1 MNLQEALNSEATR
14 YHVIHS
20 GRGWRFH
27 KEGAK
32 RSYIRSKD
40 KSEVMVAAV
49 YKIADTGGNLIVH
62 KEDGSVDF
70 VLDNW
75 YG

>member
-1 MNLQEALNSEATR
+1 MNLKEVLNSEATK
-14 YHVIHS
+14 YHVIYS
-20 GRGWRFH
+20 SRGWRFY

-40 KSEVMVAAV
+40 KSEVMVEAV
-49 YKIADTGGNLIVH
+49 YKIAEDGGNLTVH
-62 KEDGSVDF
+62 NKDGTVDF
-70 VLDNW
+70 ILDNW

>member
-1 MNLQEALNSEATR
+1 MNLKQALNEEATK

-20 GRGWRFH
+20 GRGWRFF

-32 RSYIRSKD
+32 RSYIRSKN
-40 KSEVMVAAV
+40 KSKVMVEAV
-49 YKIADTGGNLIVH
+49 YKIANDGGNLIVH
-62 KEDGSVDF
+62 NEDGSVDF
-70 VLDNW
+70 ILDNW

>member
-1 MNLQEALNSEATR
+1 MNLKQALNEDATR

-20 GRGWRFH
+20 GRGWRFL
-27 KEGAK
+27 KAGAK

-49 YKIADTGGNLIVH
+49 YKIAENGGNLIVH
-62 KEDGSVDF
+62 KEDGTVDF
-70 VLDNW
+70 ILDNW